1 MTLRVVVAASLDAGG
16 PVFHEST
23 HTGIDD
29 LWDETITALLR
40 AALHYDGVRP
50 FAGYA
55 HTAIHRACWRYVVRQ
70 AVKRPATTVLEDVDR
85 ECAVVGIR
93 DGSRDAPTSPALR
106 IISVADVAAAHGSC
120 PPLFSDSI
128 RTARG
133 PVQALPSGSPRPRAR
148 GGGRY
153 SPGTRPLETSR

>member
-40 AALHYDGVRP
+40 AALHHDGVRP

-85 ECAVVGIR
+85 ECAVVGY
-93 DGSRDAPTSPALR
+93 
-106 IISVADVAAAHGSC
+106 
-120 PPLFSDSI
+120 
-128 RTARG
+128 
-133 PVQALPSGSPRPRAR
+133 Q
-148 GGGRY
+148 GRE
-153 SPGTRPLETSR
+153 P